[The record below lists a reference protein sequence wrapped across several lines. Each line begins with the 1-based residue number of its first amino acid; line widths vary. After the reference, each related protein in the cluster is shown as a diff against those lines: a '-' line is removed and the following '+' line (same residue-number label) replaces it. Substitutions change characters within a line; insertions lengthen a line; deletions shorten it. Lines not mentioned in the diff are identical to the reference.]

1 MDSSEIT
8 RVPTFRS
15 GNFVF
20 SRQHNRSEIEPLIY
34 CARLLYGTVISIP
47 VLPQWS
53 ARFEDEIIRR
63 SIFGTAALEGNPLK
77 EEEVEKIIREEPK
90 GWKADRAEQE
100 IRNLKA
106 VYTYIGEQA
115 PSPSPV
121 ELTESFIQEIH
132 EIITSDISY
141 AANVPGKYRSHE
153 VKVGDKDHGGVYT
166 PPKCLPDIETLMA
179 KFVEWV
185 NSDPVKA
192 MDPLLRGALAHYH
205 LGLIHPFG
213 DGNGRVARIVEA
225 FVLRL
230 SDIKYVPT
238 MLSNYY
244 YKKMDAYYWA
254 FSLARKNKEHD
265 VTPFLKFVLEGVI
278 DSLNEIK
285 GGITDN
291 LLSLVMRDYVAHL
304 RETKQIS
311 ERQYDLIHMLLSS
324 RRPVTLS
331 DLLTMAPFNALY
343 RKVSERT
350 ARRDLQKL
358 ADKSIGVLKLQN
370 DKYALNH
377 ERFK

>member
-8 RVPTFRS
+8 RVPTSRS

-115 PSPSPV
+115 PSPSSV

-324 RRPVTLS
+324 RCPVTLS

>member
-1 MDSSEIT
+1 MDSSKIA

-20 SRQHNRSEIEPLIY
+20 SRQHDRSEIEPLLY
-34 CARLLYGTVISIP
+34 CARLLYDTVIAIP

-53 ARFEDEIIRR
+53 ARFGEEIIRR

-77 EEEVEKIIREEPK
+77 EEEVGKILHEELK
-90 GWKADRAEQE
+90 DKKADRAEQE

-106 VYTYIGEQA
+106 VYTYIGAQPPA
-115 PSPSPV
+115 PSPV
-121 ELTESFIQEIH
+121 ELTEPFIIELH
-132 EIITSDISY
+132 KIITSDISY
-141 AANVPGKYRSHE
+141 AANVPGKYRPHE

-166 PPKCLPDIETLMA
+166 PPTCLPDIETLTA
-179 KFVEWV
+179 KLAEWI

-213 DGNGRVARIVEA
+213 DGNGRVARIAEA
-225 FVLRL
+225 FMLRL
-230 SDIKYVPT
+230 SNIKYVPT

-244 YKKMDAYYWA
+244 YRKMDAYYWA
-254 FSLARKNKEHD
+254 FSLARKNKGYD

-291 LLSLVMRDYVAHL
+291 LLGLVVRDYVAHL
-304 RETKQIS
+304 RETKQLS
-311 ERQYDLIHMLLSS
+311 QRQCDLIHMLLSS
-324 RRPVTLS
+324 RRPVTLP
-331 DLLTMAPFNALY
+331 DLLTMTPFNALY
-343 RKVSERT
+343 RNVSERT

-358 ADKSIGVLKLQN
+358 ADQSIGVLRLQ
-370 DKYALNH
+370 DDRYILNH

>member
-1 MDSSEIT
+1 METSKIA
-8 RVPTFRS
+8 RIPTFRS

-20 SRQHNRSEIEPLIY
+20 SRQHDRSEIEPLIY
-34 CARLLYGTVISIP
+34 CARLLYETVIAIP

-53 ARFEDEIIRR
+53 ARFEEEIIRR

-77 EEEVEKIIREEPK
+77 EEEVEKIIHEEPK
-90 GWKADRAEQE
+90 GRKADRAEQE

-106 VYTYIGEQA
+106 VYTYIGAQA
-115 PSPSPV
+115 PVPSPV
-121 ELTESFIQEIH
+121 ELTESFIKEIH
-132 EIITSDISY
+132 KIITSHISY
-141 AANVPGKYRSHE
+141 TANVPGKYRSHE

-225 FVLRL
+225 FMLRV

-244 YKKMDAYYWA
+244 YRKMDAYYWA
-254 FSLARKNKEHD
+254 FSLARKNKEND

-285 GGITDN
+285 GGITEN
-291 LLSLVMRDYVAHL
+291 LLGLVMRDYVAHL

-311 ERQYDLIHMLLSS
+311 QRQCDLIHMLLSS
-324 RRPVTLS
+324 RRPVTLP
-331 DLLTMAPFNALY
+331 DLLTMTPFNTLY
-343 RKVSERT
+343 RNVSERT

-358 ADKSIGVLKLQN
+358 ADQSIGILRLQD
-370 DKYALNH
+370 DKYILNH